1 MPREDVYGDWERR
14 REIEEDGCVILRP
27 DRAVCW
33 RSMSVR
39 EDAGAAVLRVLKAV
53 LGRGK

>member
-1 MPREDVYGDWERR
+1 MYGDWERR